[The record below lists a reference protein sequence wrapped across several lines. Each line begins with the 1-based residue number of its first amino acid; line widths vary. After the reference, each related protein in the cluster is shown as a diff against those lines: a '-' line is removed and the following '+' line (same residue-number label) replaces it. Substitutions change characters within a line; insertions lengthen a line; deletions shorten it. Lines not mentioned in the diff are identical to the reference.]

1 MSLIS
6 YWDFSF
12 FHQMAYYRS
21 QACLQLLNN
30 FQRTSP
36 KEGTGSEQILKK
48 CRSLF
53 ALIFPLHNGHILG
66 NWLRQCGR
74 FFCPFSGFLIKHKDT
89 KDKVSPYS
97 RVFLQNKKRIVI
109 YYVKITVLFMSYST
123 LDEVSK
129 LVPNLEYLFSFNF
142 QLKNAETKFCFLGHL
157 YAIKVP

>member
-74 FFCPFSGFLIKHKDT
+74 FFCPFSVFLIKPKDT
-89 KDKVSPYS
+89 KDNVSPYS
-97 RVFLQNKKRIVI
+97 GVFLQTQKRIVI
-109 YYVKITVLFMSYST
+109 YYVK
-123 LDEVSK
+123 
-129 LVPNLEYLFSFNF
+129 
-142 QLKNAETKFCFLGHL
+142 KFV
-157 YAIKVP
+157 KESQ